1 MTDKN
6 TKPKRKTKKEYV
18 REVIELSEAKGI
30 DWNQDNL
37 FNKVTIPNLQN
48 IISLLK

>member
-6 TKPKRKTKKEYV
+6 TKPKRKTKNEYV
-18 REVIELSEAKGI
+18 HEVIELSEAKGI
-30 DWNQDNL
+30 DWNENNL